1 MPDPCFSDTCGVSL
15 FPLLCKCP
23 PQWSLPP
30 LIQAAAPVGPFFP
43 DRHKRRGLQMDL
55 SVSGF
60 SLATSAMV
68 WLTVMRRRCRKDRR
82 SGRDR
87 ARARSRMCSCPFT
100 HTSANNQLSFG
111 DVTMLRV
118 DDFGAAAAGGGDVV
132 PWWTRVGKHVQ
143 AALRPEDSYERGE
156 PIFSFPPPPP
166 GGKKLETGLQGG
178 RYGITSSRVH

>member
-1 MPDPCFSDTCGVSL
+1 
-15 FPLLCKCP
+15 
-23 PQWSLPP
+23 
-30 LIQAAAPVGPFFP
+30 
-43 DRHKRRGLQMDL
+43 MDL

-118 DDFGAAAAGGGDVV
+118 DDFGAAAAGGGDVA

-143 AALRPEDSYERGE
+143 AALPPEDSYERGE